1 MQADTQRVE
10 HTRFQR
16 TAAEKRKLHGR
27 TVRKFFGQDAY
38 EGEITE
44 VKSPEEGDK
53 RWLFH
58 VTYSDGD
65 EEDMTEKELDKY
77 LMPEISKYHIDTT
90 SEPVEDQCYRI
101 SDVRQNDI
109 ILLRGNNS
117 GKYQVARVV
126 QVIHETNEVQVHFYM
141 HQLMKTGNDHR
152 KVYDDRLP
160 LDKRRFLPAYEYY
173 TKSTN
178 TVNKYGTKNPRSAKD
193 EPITDTI
200 RIGNGNNQFSI
211 VLRPVHLTN
220 DNYMAKEDLAKL
232 QDVAQD
238 AMSTSST
245 AAERVG
251 CA

>member
-1 MQADTQRVE
+1 M
-10 HTRFQR
+10 
-16 TAAEKRKLHGR
+16 
-27 TVRKFFGQDAY
+27 
-38 EGEITE
+38 
-44 VKSPEEGDK
+44 
-53 RWLFH
+53 
-58 VTYSDGD
+58 
-65 EEDMTEKELDKY
+65 
-77 LMPEISKYHIDTT
+77 
-90 SEPVEDQCYRI
+90 
-101 SDVRQNDI
+101 
-109 ILLRGNNS
+109 
-117 GKYQVARVV
+117 
-126 QVIHETNEVQVHFYM
+126 IHETNEVQVHFYM
-141 HQLMKTGNDHR
+141 HQLTKTGNDHR

-200 RIGNGNNQFSI
+200 RIGNGNNQFSV

-232 QDVAQD
+232 QDVVQD